1 MSSAAISV
9 AYQSSW
15 VGALGPRSAVSY
27 IRDSTPVV
35 VVLDSDVCARES
47 LELLIRSAGWQCE
60 TFVSSEEFFAHPSPQ
75 VANCLMLDAASCADA
90 LDVQKRVALECPSTA
105 IILMA
110 NSIEVATAVK
120 AIKAGA
126 VELFSKPCPEESLLT
141 SIREALER
149 SQLSLTHE
157 TKIRTLGERYSPNDA
172 QPAILGNFARRT
184 SWRTSTQPR
193 QLVRILR
200 RTNLKKS

>member
-35 VVLDSDVCARES
+35 FVLDSDVCARES

-60 TFVSSEEFFAHPSPQ
+60 TFVSSEEFFAHPPPR

-157 TKIRTLGERYSPNDA
+157 TEIRTLRERYSLNDA
-172 QPAILGNFARRT
+172 QPATSGNFARRT